1 LTYCAPAG
9 PAPKAH
15 ATAKLKSAALS
26 PFPIVLIGIAFLFS
40 NNPPVPSW
48 HWFLLIYQICGVRAM
63 LFRRIGDASF
73 QFSRLTKSYEEV

>member
-15 ATAKLKSAALS
+15 ATAKLKSAALN

-40 NNPPVPSW
+40 NSPRAPSW
-48 HWFLLIYQICGVRAM
+48 HWFLFIYQICGARAM
-63 LFRRIGDASF
+63 LFRGIGDASL
-73 QFSRLTKSYEEV
+73 QFSRLPKSYEQV